1 MDGDF
6 GGAGGAVLRL
16 VLLANI
22 GTNALCKTP
31 YQPRYIGLFV
41 QYVGGVLLG
50 GRSSVVCG
58 TGINLLTYTTMANKS
73 NIQGAEVAQAMA
85 STTSTTDNL
94 NGNKPIQPQPI
105 TPPSYVIADLLRYGD
120 RLFEVLDR
128 FSATDYLA
136 QLQTMD
142 FEYKDVLHAI
152 DAGGGIERDHAED
165 PAQVLA
171 YLREAY
177 TLTPRRMVER
187 ANLLRCMADMLCTV
201 EELVQCIEYYRKTGR
216 I

>member
-1 MDGDF
+1 
-6 GGAGGAVLRL
+6 
-16 VLLANI
+16 
-22 GTNALCKTP
+22 
-31 YQPRYIGLFV
+31 
-41 QYVGGVLLG
+41 
-50 GRSSVVCG
+50 
-58 TGINLLTYTTMANKS
+58 MANKS
-73 NIQGAEVAQAMA
+73 NNQSAEVAQAMA
-85 STTSTTDNL
+85 STTSTTDSL
-94 NGNKPIQPQPI
+94 NGNQSTQPQPI
-105 TPPSYVIADLLRYGD
+105 TPPSYVIADLLRYGA
-120 RLFEVLDR
+120 RLYEVLDR

-165 PAQVLA
+165 PVQVLA